1 MKSHDSIVSAA
12 DIPLDPAPINIDWI
26 VEGNPQA
33 RNKVI
38 FKSDDGTAWTMVWE
52 CTAGRFNWFYSCDE
66 TVHIVEGEV
75 MITTAAGTLSA
86 SPGSAFFF
94 PAGSWATWQVD
105 AYVRKVAF
113 LRHTLPRPAGAV
125 LRAWKKIFE
134 SGPVQPVKAP
144 VRRGVAKARIV
155 LAWLLSIPVTFA
167 AAMGLLYT
175 LAGVLEGE

>member
-1 MKSHDSIVSAA
+1 LKAHDSIVSAA

-38 FKSDDGTAWTMVWE
+38 FKSDDGTAWTMVWD
-52 CTAGRFNWFYSCDE
+52 CTAGRFNWFYNCDE
-66 TVHIVEGEV
+66 TVHILEGEV
-75 MITTAAGTLSA
+75 TITTAAGTFSA
-86 SPGSAFFF
+86 SPGRALFF

-125 LRAWKKIFE
+125 LRAWKKLRE
-134 SGPVQPVKAP
+134 RGVLQPVNMP
-144 VRRGVAKARIV
+144 VRSGVAKIRVA
-155 LAWLLSIPVTFA
+155 LAWLLSIPMTL
-167 AAMGLLYT
+167 AAMGLLYM
-175 LAGVLEGE
+175 LAGVLESE